1 MSYLERINNGQVG
14 SNGRVFQIGWLGD
27 SICVN
32 DFLGPTGS
40 GATNQ
45 KLGFASIVSSYY
57 GALSNNQGES
67 GRILSS
73 FLPFLSEPV
82 GGAVATFDGQWLDDG
97 GQWYWWD
104 PRSGG
109 NWISVIDSGS
119 SVNRNGTSTAKLNA
133 LLVPGDQVRH
143 VFIAQSGVNDNQANN
158 DSGAG
163 DSGAHG
169 SYHYTLLQN
178 EIIKRI
184 QEAGKIA
191 IVVTGTTASD
201 PAFHG
206 VSTNLS
212 QELIGRYSEA
222 ARQSALEKGVSCCDA
237 GLRLNIELSLGR
249 VDVLSRNSQV
259 KPTDQSTPEWD
270 AYLAGTG
277 DPNAST
283 NPYRSFDETE
293 DELHRND
300 ATRSSYFYNLHPN
313 AFGHYLIANE
323 IIKYVNERGL
333 R

>member
-1 MSYLERINNGQVG
+1 MSVLDRISNGVNG
-14 SNGRVFQIGWLGD
+14 SNAHVFQLGWIGD
-27 SICVN
+27 SICIN
-32 DFLGPTGS
+32 DFLGPTGQ

-57 GALSNNQGES
+57 GAFSNNQGQS

-109 NWISVIDSGS
+109 NWISVIDNGS
-119 SVNRNGTSTAKLNA
+119 SVNRNGTSTALLNNLINENLA
-133 LLVPGDQVRH
+133 RH
-143 VFIAQSGVNDNQANN
+143 VFIAQSGVNDNQANT

-163 DSGAHG
+163 DAGAHG

-178 EIIKRI
+178 EITKRL
-184 QEAGKIA
+184 QEAGKVV
-191 IVVTGTTASD
+191 IVVAGTTASD
-201 PAFHG
+201 SAFHG
-206 VSTNLS
+206 VATDFS
-212 QELIGRYSEA
+212 QGQIGRYSEA
-222 ARQSALEKGVSCCDA
+222 ARQSCVQMKTNCCDV
-237 GLRLNIELSLGR
+237 GFRLNLEISLGR
-249 VDVLSRNSQV
+249 VDILSRNSQV
-259 KPTDQSTPEWD
+259 KPTDQTQPEWD

-277 DPNAST
+277 DPNADT
-283 NPYRSFDETE
+283 NPYRSFDVTE

-323 IIKYVNERGL
+323 IVKFVNENGL

>member
-1 MSYLERINNGQVG
+1 MSVFSRISNGVNG
-14 SNGRVFQIGWLGD
+14 SNGHIFRIGWLGD
-27 SICVN
+27 SICIN
-32 DFLGPTGS
+32 DFLGPTGR
-40 GATNQ
+40 GAINQ

-57 GALSNNQGES
+57 GAFSDNQAQS

-119 SVNRNGTSTAKLNA
+119 SVDRNGTSTALLNN
-133 LLVPGDQVRH
+133 LITENLVRH
-143 VFIAQSGVNDNQANN
+143 VFIAQSGVNDNASNI
-158 DSGAG
+158 SAGAG
-163 DSGAHG
+163 DAGAHG

-178 EIIKRI
+178 EITRLL
-184 QEAGKIA
+184 QEAGKIV

-201 PAFHG
+201 AAFHG
-206 VSTNLS
+206 TGADFS
-212 QELIGRYSEA
+212 QEQIGRYSEA
-222 ARQSALEKGVSCCDA
+222 ARQSCFQKGTNCCDV
-237 GLRLNIELSLGR
+237 GFRLNLEISLGR
-249 VDVLSRNSQV
+249 VDILTRNSQV

-277 DPNAST
+277 DPNAAL

-293 DELHRND
+293 DGLHRND
-300 ATRSSYFYNLHPN
+300 ATRSSYFYNLHAN
-313 AFGHYLIANE
+313 AFGHYLMANE
-323 IIKYVNERGL
+323 IIKFVNENGL
-333 R
+333 K